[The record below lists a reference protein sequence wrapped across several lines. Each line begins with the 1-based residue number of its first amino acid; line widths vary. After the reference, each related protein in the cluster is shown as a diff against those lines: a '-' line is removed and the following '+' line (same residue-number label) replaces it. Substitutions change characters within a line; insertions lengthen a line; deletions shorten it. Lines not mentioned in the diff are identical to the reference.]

1 MVFIFKCGIL
11 KMVWEIE
18 EENCLWAGDDRDR
31 GNEHPMVCDPAAPSV
46 DIPVLC
52 AGLGTS
58 KPGQAAPR
66 TSDCAPLP
74 PGGVPWLPTA

>member
-31 GNEHPMVCDPAAPSV
+31 GNEHPMVCDPEAPSV
-46 DIPVLC
+46 DVPVLW
-52 AGLGTS
+52 
-58 KPGQAAPR
+58 AARLVTIGKLLLCFCP
-66 TSDCAPLP
+66 CFFLEH
-74 PGGVPWLPTA
+74 